1 MRNFLS
7 FAILQAVAYF
17 ILVANI
23 RALAHLN
30 YPMAAIT
37 EVVYLAVQWTVIR
50 RIVVADGWAA
60 KLGYIAGGTAGSLL
74 SMWVTRAWG

>member
-1 MRNFLS
+1 MRDFAS
-7 FAILQAVAYF
+7 FAALQALAYF

-37 EVVYLAVQWTVIR
+37 EASYLLIQWTVLR
-50 RIVVADGWAA
+50 RVVGATGWRA
-60 KLGYIAGGTAGSLL
+60 KSGYIVGGTLGSLL
-74 SMWVTRAWG
+74 SMWLTRAWG